1 MNDNSF
7 IYRFIDV
14 INSFSVWGW
23 LIFYVYLL
31 GLLLIR
37 YEMCDIGCG
46 WFDNLGDFWLM
57 DLLLVE
63 LNVFGF
69 VILFWL
75 FWLVLIKILF

>member
-1 MNDNSF
+1 
-7 IYRFIDV
+7 
-14 INSFSVWGW
+14 
-23 LIFYVYLL
+23 
-31 GLLLIR
+31 
-37 YEMCDIGCG
+37 MCDIGCG